1 MGDITYTVRRLVARH
16 QGALPVIL
24 TCPHG
29 GNDQPPGV
37 AKKRTGKTIPEDCD
51 FQTNTDRLT
60 RTVTREVAQTLFDVF
75 GETPYVVIADFDRD
89 YIDAN
94 RRLEC
99 AFEDKDAEPFYLEYH
114 DAIRSFADEIRL
126 DTGGL
131 GLLFDIHGT
140 EQVTSDEADVFL
152 GTRDGASISALL
164 RRDPLA
170 MSRDRSLPGLLRAA
184 GYVVSSQTPETIKG
198 GFTLEKYGSSNP
210 DGLDSIQIEIETS
223 LRIDEAKRTPFVEDF
238 AFAISSLIARYADT
252 HTMAAYRTANFIP
265 RLRRG

>member
-1 MGDITYTVRRLVARH
+1 MH
-16 QGALPVIL
+16 
-24 TCPHG
+24 
-29 GNDQPPGV
+29 
-37 AKKRTGKTIPEDCD
+37 EDCD
-51 FQTNTDRLT
+51 FQLNTDRFT

-94 RRLEC
+94 RRIEC
-99 AFEDKDAEPFYLEYH
+99 AFEDQDAEPFYLEYH
-114 DAIRSFADEIRL
+114 DTIRRFADEIRL

-152 GTRDGASISALL
+152 GTRNGASISALL
-164 RRDPLA
+164 RRD
-170 MSRDRSLPGLLRAA
+170 RSLPGLLGAQ

-210 DGLDSIQIEIETS
+210 DGLDCIQIEIETS
-223 LRIDEAKRTPFVEDF
+223 LRIDEAKRTPFVEDS

>member
-1 MGDITYTVRRLVARH
+1 MADITYTVRRLVARH
-16 QGALPVIL
+16 QGALPAIL

-29 GNDQPPGV
+29 GDAQPPGV
-37 AKKRTGKTIPEDCD
+37 QKKRTGKTIPEDCD
-51 FQTNTDRLT
+51 FQLNTDRLT

-89 YIDAN
+89 FIDAN

-99 AFEDKDAEPFYLEYH
+99 AFEDNDAEPFYLEYH
-114 DAIRSFADEIRL
+114 NAIRSFADEIRF

-140 EQVTSDEADVFL
+140 EQVTSDQADVFF
-152 GTRDGASISALL
+152 GTLNGASISALL

-170 MSRDRSLPGLLRAA
+170 MSRDRSLPGLLRTA
-184 GYVVSSQTPETIKG
+184 GYVVSSKTPETIKG
-198 GFTLEKYGSSNP
+198 GFTLEEYGSQNP

-223 LRIDEAKRTPFVEDF
+223 LRTDEAKRTPFVEDF